1 MKQIEITV
9 RLKNSMEDAI
19 EILEKQGY
27 KKIRESDI
35 YDIYMTQSKNKLNK
49 ENIEK
54 ILSTC
59 VLLRNIKTEGKEIR
73 KITYKDKE
81 YDNGQ
86 VISEQ
91 KVNVDCNSLE
101 DAKKLFEYL
110 KFEELIEVKDH
121 IVVMEKDRM
130 ELAFQDVENLGLL
143 IEYENDKDFTNKSI
157 EEIKEEKKKMY
168 KEIEKLGINI
178 TEEYDVKKA
187 WELIIKKYF
196 N

>member
-9 RLKNSMEDAI
+9 RLKNSMQDTI

-35 YDIYMTQSKNKLNK
+35 YDIYMTQSKDKLNK

-91 KVNVDCNSLE
+91 KVNLDCNSLE

-110 KFEELIEVKDH
+110 KFEKLIEVKDH
-121 IVVMEKDRM
+121 ILVMEKDGM

-196 N
+196 

>member
-1 MKQIEITV
+1 MKIKK
-9 RLKNSMEDAI
+9 LN
-19 EILEKQGY
+19 EKQEEN
-27 KKIRESDI
+27 I
-35 YDIYMTQSKNKLNK
+35 LNK

-91 KVNVDCNSLE
+91 KVNLDCNSLE

-110 KFEELIEVKDH
+110 KFEKLIEVKDH
-121 IVVMEKDRM
+121 ILVMEKDGM

-196 N
+196 

>member
-9 RLKNSMEDAI
+9 RLKNSMQDAI

-35 YDIYMTQSKNKLNK
+35 YDIYMTQSKDKLNK

-91 KVNVDCNSLE
+91 KVNLDCNSLE

-110 KFEELIEVKDH
+110 KFEKLIEVKDH
-121 IVVMEKDRM
+121 ILVMEKDGM

-196 N
+196 